1 MERAGRMT
9 RRRLISGA
17 CAGGVVAVASPG
29 RAQVTDLRGFDP
41 LWRSAEDAIRAFFG
55 DVAYRRDG
63 ISLDL
68 PEHADAGS
76 AVPLSIGFDCAM
88 TPADYPRVVHV
99 VAHKNPTPHVLSAW
113 LTPEN
118 GRAEIATRIR
128 LESSQTVTAVAQ
140 MSDGRH
146 LRADR
151 DVAVSF
157 GACAQIGEGSN
168 DDVVAFK
175 PRTRVNV
182 PAQARRGE
190 IVAIRALIS
199 HPMETGLR
207 LGAGEEWVRQRII
220 SRFTCTFAGGELF
233 RARLY
238 PAIATNPY
246 FLFHARAER
255 SGAFEFDW
263 YDTLDLTF
271 TNRAEITVL

>member
-1 MERAGRMT
+1 MGNGPGLM
-9 RRRLISGA
+9 RRQLIA
-17 CAGGVVAVASPG
+17 LCGGGLVASALPAE
-29 RAQVTDLRGFDP
+29 AQVTDLRGFDP
-41 LWRSAEDAIRAFFG
+41 LWRSAEDALRAFFG
-55 DVAYRRDG
+55 DVSYRRDG
-63 ISLDL
+63 IALDL

-76 AVPLSIGFDCAM
+76 AVPMSVAIDCAM
-88 TPADYPRVVHV
+88 TPTDHPRVVHV

-113 LTPEN
+113 FTPEN
-118 GRAEIATRIR
+118 GRGEFATRIR

-146 LRADR
+146 LRVDR

-157 GACAQIGEGSN
+157 GACAQIGDGSN
-168 DDVVAFK
+168 DEVVAFR

-182 PAQARRGE
+182 PAAARRGDV
-190 IVAIRALIS
+190 IAIRALIA

-220 SRFTCTFAGGELF
+220 SRFRCAYRGVGLF

-246 FLFHARAER
+246 FQFHARAEA

-271 TNRAEITVL
+271 TDRAEITVT

>member
-1 MERAGRMT
+1 MDEVLGAT
-9 RRRLISGA
+9 RRQLIA
-17 CAGGVVAVASPG
+17 AALAAAPLTAG
-29 RAQVTDLRGFDP
+29 AQVTDLRGFDP
-41 LWRSAEDAIRAFFG
+41 LWRSAEDALRAFFG

-63 ISLDL
+63 IALEL

-76 AVPLSIGFDCAM
+76 AVPMTLAIDSAM
-88 TPADYPRVVHV
+88 TPADHPKVVHV
-99 VAHKNPTPHVLSAW
+99 VAHKNPTPHVLSVW
-113 LTPEN
+113 FTPEN
-118 GRAEIATRIR
+118 GRAEFATRIR

-146 LRADR
+146 LRVDR

-168 DDVVAFK
+168 DEVVAFR

-182 PAQARRGE
+182 PATARHGE
-190 IVAIRALIS
+190 IVSVRALIA

-220 SRFTCTFAGGELF
+220 SRFRCAYRGAELF

-246 FLFHARAER
+246 FQFHARAEA

-271 TNRAEITVL
+271 TDRAEITVT